1 MEHSKI
7 KIKVGQIEVEFEGSE
22 EFIKNELV
30 QMVEAISG
38 MHIAKL
44 PPATPPS
51 QNPANSETFSNGAK
65 GWGVTTYAANLKV
78 QTGTDL
84 IIATCAYITLE
95 NGKGTFSRK
104 EVLDE
109 MKEATSYFKANYTK
123 NLSRYFDQL
132 VKNGDLVITSSKLF
146 ALSANKKSALEQL
159 LAN

>member
-1 MEHSKI
+1 MEHSKV

-30 QMVEAISG
+30 QMVDAISK
-38 MHIAKL
+38 MHIAKII
-44 PPATPPS
+44 PTPPS
-51 QNPANSETFSNGAK
+51 QNPANSENSSNGGK
-65 GWGVTTYAANLKV
+65 GWGVTTYAANMKV

-84 IIATCAYITLE
+84 IIATCAYLTFE
-95 NGKGTFSRK
+95 MEKGTFSRK
-104 EVLDE
+104 EVLEE
-109 MKEATSYFKANYTK
+109 MKGATSYFKANYSK

-132 VKNGDLVITSSKLF
+132 VKNGDLVITSTKLF